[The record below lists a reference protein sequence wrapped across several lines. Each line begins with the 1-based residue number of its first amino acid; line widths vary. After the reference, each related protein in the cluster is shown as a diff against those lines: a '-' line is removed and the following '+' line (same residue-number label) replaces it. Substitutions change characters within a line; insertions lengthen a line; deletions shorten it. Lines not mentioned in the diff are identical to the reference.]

1 MLGSFFQSNCFS
13 YQTLTLTLTFT
24 RVFMYKKTRIHQNTF
39 AFLIKCASFRGDT
52 STFPAF
58 PLIFPGNSQN
68 FLWILLT
75 PLALMCPGLFILFL
89 NLPLR
94 LQLHNTIPISNNRS
108 FIDPWFSILINIYI
122 KMMQSTRQ
130 EFMKYSQFRLKE
142 EDNCQIWLV
151 EMNSGG

>member
-108 FIDPWFSILINIYI
+108 FIDPMIFYIDQHLYKNDAKHKAGIHEVLSISS
-122 KMMQSTRQ
+122 KR
-130 EFMKYSQFRLKE
+130 RR
-142 EDNCQIWLV
+142 
-151 EMNSGG
+151 